1 MADFPYFFFL
11 LDHFQSEDSDSF
23 RRLKDE
29 VDNKLALVDRAV
41 EKNGEHVKKLRNL
54 NKDILEQFKEI
65 VEDHIKGQEQ
75 INGEIRD
82 EIRSAIQ
89 IAMAEIE
96 RRYSG
101 LEGLTKRDVDMLRV
115 SEGKQSTS

>member
-1 MADFPYFFFL
+1 M